1 MNCTFFTYSNN
12 LTDPDSKM
20 SIFGNEF
27 HTKQPCFEKMVSII
41 NKKTADIID
50 MDDDAEIR
58 IIRNHDQ
65 ITVDFGNGPRVFTIV
80 EVLYLIN
87 DDNVNIN
94 AKKRALKP
102 EYINMIRKFAKVNKE
117 NLIKKDIF
125 LTIDN
130 IGEHEGETHNI
141 IKIVANT
148 DNTMVLTQDKG
159 TKTFYVSY
167 LENWSYDMLSRL
179 ITMLKIGNGL

>member
-20 SIFGNEF
+20 SIFSSEF
-27 HTKQPCFEKMVSII
+27 HAKQPCLEKMISII

-50 MDDDAEIR
+50 MDDAEIR
-58 IIRNHDQ
+58 IVRNHDQ
-65 ITVDFGNGPRVFTIV
+65 ITADFGNGPRVFTIV
-80 EVLYLIN
+80 EMLYLIN
-87 DDNVNIN
+87 GDNVNIN

-102 EYINMIRKFAKVNKE
+102 EYINMIRKFAKANKE

-148 DNTMVLTQDKG
+148 DNTMVLTQDKE

-167 LENWSYDMLSRL
+167 LENWSYDMLNRL